1 MGTGQVAYFS
11 GEAADQTRTA
21 TLARLRR
28 VNEALSQWDEAEAA
42 ASMPEDLRP
51 QVEAP
56 TLSRTAL
63 KELQAVLVGV
73 IDELEEMWERRQ

>member
-1 MGTGQVAYFS
+1 MPEHTAR
-11 GEAADQTRTA
+11 AAARAFLAQRTA
-21 TLARLRR
+21 TRARFRRVHEALAR
-28 VNEALSQWDEAEAA
+28 WDEVEAA
-42 ASMPEDLRP
+42 AAMPEDLRP

-73 IDELEEMWERRQ
+73 TDELEES